1 MIDIILIVILILFLS
16 LVIYVK
22 YEPSVDEL
30 DDRYLIWYRQGRY
43 TGLRQYVTIMKWK

>member
-1 MIDIILIVILILFLS
+1 MILIVILILFLI

-30 DDRYLIWYRQGRY
+30 DDRYLIWYKQGRFMGIRDY
-43 TGLRQYVTIMKWK
+43 ITIMKWKR